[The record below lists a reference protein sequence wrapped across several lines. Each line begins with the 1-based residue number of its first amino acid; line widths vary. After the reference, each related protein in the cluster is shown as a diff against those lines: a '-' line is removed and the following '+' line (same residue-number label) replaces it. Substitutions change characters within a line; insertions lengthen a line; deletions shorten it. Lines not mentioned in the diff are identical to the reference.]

1 LEVLM
6 NSPIQSARRSSSL
19 GRRAGR
25 ALAAGAIGVLA
36 AGVTVAPAWAAAPAN
51 DEVAGA
57 VAVSLGDHITLD
69 TTEATTTAA
78 DAALNTDS
86 DCGAPATDASVWYSY
101 TAAADGGVVLDAS
114 SSDYSAGFML
124 FEGTPTADSFLG
136 CGPQTAGFGT
146 TAGTTYT
153 VMVFDDG
160 LDENPANGGNLVLD
174 VNEAPPPPTVD
185 VTVDPRAKVDK
196 AGTAWVTGSYTCTDG
211 DFIELDGELH
221 QNVGRLT
228 INGFGFIFDEG
239 TCDGAPHTFTM
250 PITGENGKFAGGK
263 AASIVFS
270 FACGAFEC
278 ADGYAEQRIQ
288 LTKGR

>member
-1 LEVLM
+1 M
-6 NSPIQSARRSSSL
+6 ISPALSALRSLSQRGLARRVFAVAAI
-19 GRRAGR
+19 G
-25 ALAAGAIGVLA
+25 ALATAMSAS
-36 AGVTVAPAWAAAPAN
+36 PSWAAAPSN

-78 DAALNTDS
+78 DGDLNS
-86 DCGAPATDASVWYSY
+86 NCGAPATDASVWYTF
-101 TAAADGGVVLDAS
+101 TAPADGGVIFDAS
-114 SSDYSAGFML
+114 SSDYSAGFMV
-124 FEGTPTADSFLG
+124 FDGTPTADSLIN
-136 CGPQTAGFGT
+136 CGPLTVGVAVSSG
-146 TAGTTYT
+146 ATYT

-160 LDENPANGGNLVLD
+160 EDGNPVPGGNLVLD

-185 VTVDPRAKVDK
+185 VTVDPKAKVDK
-196 AGTAWVTGSYTCTDG
+196 AGTAWVTGSYTCTNS

-221 QNVGRLT
+221 QNVGRFT
-228 INGFGFIFDEG
+228 VNGYGFTFYEG
-239 TCDGAPHTFTM
+239 TCDGTPHTFTM

-278 ADGYAEQRIQ
+278 ADGYAEQKIQ